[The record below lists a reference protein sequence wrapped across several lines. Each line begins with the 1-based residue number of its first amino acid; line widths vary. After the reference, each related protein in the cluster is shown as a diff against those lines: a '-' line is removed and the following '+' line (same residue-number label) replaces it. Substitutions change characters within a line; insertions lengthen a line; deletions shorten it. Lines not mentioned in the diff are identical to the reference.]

1 MTPRVDLGPRFATVD
16 GAIVSRF
23 QEAGVA
29 TVVEAL
35 GVPRGFQQTMS
46 EAMARRTTGRCIA
59 GQAVTAANGLA
70 DNLMMHVALEVAEPS
85 QVLVLAGSGPFGAVW
100 GEMVT
105 VGAMS
110 KGLAGAVIDGS
121 TRDVDAIE
129 RLGFALWS
137 TAVRPF
143 GASKQASGSVN
154 RPVTCAGVQVSPGD
168 LIVADGD
175 GVVVVPHQLVD
186 ETLEATERRLHR
198 EVRIREAALDGI
210 MPGTFT
216 GHIDGLESVP

>member
-1 MTPRVDLGPRFATVD
+1 MTSQADIGPRFETIER
-16 GAIVSRF
+16 AIISRF

-35 GVPRGFQQTMS
+35 GVPRGFQQTMT
-46 EAMARRTTGRCIA
+46 EAMVRRTTGRCIA
-59 GQAVTAANGLA
+59 GQAVTATNGLA
-70 DNLMMHVALEVAEPS
+70 DNLMMHVALEVAERG

-110 KGLAGAVIDGS
+110 KGIVGAVIDGS

-129 RLGFALWS
+129 RLGFAVWS

-143 GASKQASGSVN
+143 GATKRVSGSVN
-154 RPVTCAGVQVSPGD
+154 HPVACAGVRVSPGD

-175 GVVVVPHQLVD
+175 GVVVVPQESVA
-186 ETLEATERRLHR
+186 ETLDTTERRLQR
-198 EVRIREAALDGI
+198 EVLIREAALGGI

-216 GHIDGLESVP
+216 GHIEGMVS

>member
-1 MTPRVDLGPRFATVD
+1 MTPQADIGPRFGTID
-16 GAIVSRF
+16 GAIISRF
-23 QEAGVA
+23 RKAGVA

-35 GVPRGFQQTMS
+35 GVPRGFRQTMT
-46 EAMARRTTGRCIA
+46 EGMVRRTTQRGIA

-70 DNLMMHVALEVAEPS
+70 DNLMMHVALEVAERG

-100 GEMVT
+100 GEMVAI
-105 VGAMS
+105 GAAS

-129 RLGFALWS
+129 RLGFPVWS
-137 TAVRPF
+137 TSVRPF
-143 GASKQASGSVN
+143 GATKRVSGTVN
-154 RPVTCAGVQVSPGD
+154 LPVTCAGVHVSPGD

-175 GVVVVPHQLVD
+175 GVVVVPRESVNQ
-186 ETLEATERRLHR
+186 TLEATERRLER
-198 EVRIREAALDGI
+198 EVRIREAALGGV

-216 GHIDGLESVP
+216 GHIDGIIVGS